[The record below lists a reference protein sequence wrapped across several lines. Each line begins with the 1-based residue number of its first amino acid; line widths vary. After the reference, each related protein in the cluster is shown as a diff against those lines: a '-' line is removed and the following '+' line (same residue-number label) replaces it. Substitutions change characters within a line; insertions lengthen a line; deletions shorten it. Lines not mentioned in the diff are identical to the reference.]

1 MTSFKGV
8 YEKRTH
14 LICQDPSRHVL
25 DAPLLSQG
33 MLDETPLYPC
43 KNMEQALTMHAY
55 AVLLASNHPGD
66 IAHPSRA
73 DFDMTR
79 KVARAFCLRHPG
91 DGSPKRLTGRLFLHG
106 EEWHHPDGS
115 YRKKRSTRRNR
126 RPGNRFNGLTRL
138 VGGETCSNRK
148 GGGRS

>member
-33 MLDETPLYPC
+33 MLDETPLYPR

-73 DFDMTR
+73 DTTWHFGMLSR
-79 KVARAFCLRHPG
+79 NIPERA
-91 DGSPKRLTGRLFLHG
+91 
-106 EEWHHPDGS
+106 
-115 YRKKRSTRRNR
+115 
-126 RPGNRFNGLTRL
+126 
-138 VGGETCSNRK
+138 
-148 GGGRS
+148 